1 MNIIHRIDPCRRS
14 TRKRK
19 IPQNPLPMSHP
30 LETSSDDES
39 YEPSS
44 SETSESWSVDHDD
57 ESIPEE
63 SWTSS
68 STDDADDVD
77 DAP

>member
-19 IPQNPLPMSHP
+19 IPQNALPISHP

-68 STDDADDVD
+68 STDDADD
-77 DAP
+77 APQKK